1 MSMISNVIFY
11 GLGAAVIVLTWFAT
25 TELEGRLSS
34 MEAAIEQQS
43 KMIKVLQND

>member
-1 MSMISNVIFY
+1 MSMISNIVFY
-11 GLGAAVIVLTWFAT
+11 GLGVAIVVLSYFAT
-25 TELEGRLSS
+25 TQLEGRLSS